1 MQQVVRPNVPAAP
14 ATGAQPILL
23 GLIGSPIKSSA
34 APAIHEASAQALG
47 LSAHYRLIDVAGA
60 DRETLRAM
68 LNGVRLLGFS
78 GVNVTFPY
86 KEAVLPLLDALS
98 PGAAAI
104 GTVNTVVVQ
113 DGKLTGHNTDATGF
127 AAAFGEIFGSPGERV
142 VALVGAG
149 GVGRAIAFALAEIGA
164 RELRLFDA
172 DRAKAD
178 ALAERLI
185 AFSSEVDTGSRQEN
199 ASMQEPVGRIAVRV
213 CDSVAQALDSAGIL
227 VNATPI
233 GMLPNTECPVA
244 PELIHRDL
252 WVADAVYTPLWTPL
266 LRVARER
273 GARTMTGREFNIAQA
288 VDASRLFTGRE
299 PSREVIAATFDAVIA
314 RRNEPRDIYMPTTN
328 KTGRM

>member
-1 MQQVVRPNVPAAP
+1 MQQVVRPATVSAAP
-14 ATGAQPILL
+14 APGAQPILL

-47 LSAHYRLIDVAGA
+47 LSAHYRLIDIAGA
-60 DRETLRAM
+60 DIDTLRKM
-68 LNGVRLLGFS
+68 LDGVRLLGFA

-86 KEAVLPLLDALS
+86 KEMVLPLLDALS

-127 AAAFGEIFGSPGERV
+127 AAAFREILGSPGDRP
-142 VALVGAG
+142 VALIGTG
-149 GVGRAIAFALAEIGA
+149 GVGRAIAFALVEIGA

-172 DRAKAD
+172 DHAKAA
-178 ALAERLI
+178 ALAERL
-185 AFSSEVDTGSRQEN
+185 GSRI
-199 ASMQEPVGRIAVRV
+199 GTHV
-213 CDSVAQALDSAGIL
+213 CDSVAQALDGAGVLI
-227 VNATPI
+227 NATPI
-233 GMLPNTECPVA
+233 GMLPNTDSPVPA
-244 PELIHRDL
+244 ELVHRDL

-266 LRVARER
+266 LRLARER
-273 GARTMTGREFNIAQA
+273 GCRVMTGREFNIAQA

-314 RRNEPRDIYMPTTN
+314 RRNEPRDIYTPTT
-328 KTGRM
+328 KE